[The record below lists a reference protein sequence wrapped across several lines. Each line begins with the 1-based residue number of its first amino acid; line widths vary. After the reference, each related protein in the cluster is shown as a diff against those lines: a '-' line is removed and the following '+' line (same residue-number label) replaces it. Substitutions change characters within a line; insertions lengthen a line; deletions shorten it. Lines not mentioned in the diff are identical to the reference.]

1 MPVLCV
7 PESRANGLR
16 LNGLFPEGPCCARM
30 RLPPPLSTGQLSLI
44 SSRLGVA
51 VYSGMRGRD
60 SARGVARPVPGS
72 GAALLRFIFGG
83 QRDKSRERH
92 ADTGTEEGGGRG
104 RGGKGKR
111 ERFFF

>member
-1 MPVLCV
+1 
-7 PESRANGLR
+7 
-16 LNGLFPEGPCCARM
+16 M

-83 QRDKSRERH
+83 QRDKSRER
-92 ADTGTEEGGGRG
+92 DTQTRGPRREEGEAEEGRERG
-104 RGGKGKR
+104 REIFVFKEKMKS
-111 ERFFF
+111 ELK